1 MKKLL
6 AAIYV
11 LGLVGS
17 ASAQEVVKNGS
28 DSFGALA
35 GVNNFRPSDSESF
48 TGYSIGI
55 NYTKFLGNNIFVQ
68 PSFQYVTASESDN
81 DKQVFASVDL
91 GYAFKLENNITF
103 SPKAGLGLQ
112 HTFGNEVNTR
122 RFINVGVEVGF
133 ANNWTV
139 VLDRKRLNGDAG
151 THADITSLSL
161 GYRF

>member
-6 AAIYV
+6 AAICV

-28 DSFGALA
+28 DSFGVFVGA
-35 GVNNFRPSDSESF
+35 NNFKPSDSESF
-48 TGYSIGI
+48 TGYSIGGS
-55 NYTKFLGNNIFVQ
+55 YTKFLGNNLFVQ
-68 PSFQYVTASESDN
+68 PSFQYVAAAGSDN
-81 DKQVFASVDL
+81 DKQVFASIDL
-91 GYAFKLENNITF
+91 GYSFKLENNFTF

-112 HTFGNEVNTR
+112 HTFGSEGNTR
-122 RFINVGVEVGF
+122 HFVNVGVEVGF
-133 ANNWTV
+133 SKNWTIA
-139 VLDRKRLNGDAG
+139 LDRKRLNGDAG